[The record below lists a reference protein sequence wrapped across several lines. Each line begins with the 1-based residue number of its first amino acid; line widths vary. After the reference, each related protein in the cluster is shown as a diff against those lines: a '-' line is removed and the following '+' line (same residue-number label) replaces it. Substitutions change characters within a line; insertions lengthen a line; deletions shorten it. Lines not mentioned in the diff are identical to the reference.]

1 MSVKIKSDYAVFD
14 RYKFYLDDV
23 QKKVKEDCAFQFPES
38 IQYKSEKEILSVFQA
53 LDWSFSTEDTTYLSH
68 DIHPYPAK
76 FPPQL
81 PAQIIK
87 LLSSEGEYIWDPFGG
102 SGTTALEAALNNRNC
117 ISTDINPIGSII
129 GKAKTTTLGM
139 EDIENIIRF
148 IDRLEYYER
157 NTDCLADFIDRYKGA
172 LEEEIP
178 DIPNIEKWFEPTAV
192 CELAFLKYFMKMELK
207 TSATITIAK
216 ASFSKIITRVSNQE
230 NETTYR
236 AVFKKIKSG
245 DTIKL
250 YLKDLK
256 DNLKKIKGLSPLMAY
271 QDIKFITTNVMES
284 IVGKDKA
291 IQSGTVDL
299 VVTSPPYPN
308 AFDYHLYHRFR
319 IFWLDGDP
327 RDVGKME
334 IGSHLKYQRN
344 KRKFEQ
350 FEKEMTPV
358 LKNCME
364 ALKAGRYAI
373 FILGNAVFDGEEYKT
388 AEKIGKIAKMLGFIN
403 IGIIDRSLPQNKRS
417 MKNWARRATTEQI
430 LILKKPAAESLIKL
444 VPVEYKLWPYE
455 TEISRKERAAICS
468 IDTNEF
474 KSMNTM
480 ALKQLKKLTF
490 YKGFKVNDVEF
501 MTWQR
506 ILEHGIED
514 TAKRKEP
521 KYLTHGIHP
530 YKGKFYPQLVRPL
543 LNILKV
549 EAGGK
554 VFDPFCGSGTVILES
569 ILNGYDAYGC
579 DINPIAVEIA
589 MVKNTIFKVNPYEF
603 EKQVSMF
610 RNCIDR
616 YVELDYENMFFTD
629 TLDEIRSWFPK
640 KVISKMGFILAEISK
655 VPDECIR
662 NFLRVILSSII
673 REISQQE
680 PSDLRIRRRKEA
692 IEDAPVL
699 ELYIKNLD
707 KQYNNI
713 MDFHQV
719 KSNAPESIGEAHVW
733 KGTSANIK
741 SVTSKIEKNSIDI
754 VITSPPYATA
764 LPYIDTN
771 RLNMLVLGG
780 YTSEKR
786 VPIEA
791 SMTGTREIN
800 KSTRLMFE
808 SLIANHDYRKI
819 CSETA
824 KDIIYRIYTQNKDAN
839 VGFRKKNMAALIYM
853 YFQDMSLAMETL
865 NQVVK
870 PGGHICIVIG
880 DTKTTTGEEKIII
893 RTTQMLRESGIAMGW
908 QLIDDIPISVTKEK
922 YLHMYNSITEN
933 NILIFKK

>member
-1 MSVKIKSDYAVFD
+1 MEVRVT
-14 RYKFYLDDV
+14 KFY
-23 QKKVKEDCAFQFPES
+23 ES
-38 IQYKSEKEILSVFQA
+38 IQYKNEEEVLSAFQA
-53 LDWSFSTEDTTYLSH
+53 LDWSFLADDTTYLSH

-76 FPPQL
+76 FAPQL

-87 LLSSEGEYIWDPFGG
+87 LLSSEGECIWDPFGG
-102 SGTTALEAALNNRNC
+102 SGTTALEAALNNRSC
-117 ISTDINPIGSII
+117 ISTDINPIGSVI
-129 GKAKTTTLGM
+129 GRAKTTTLGAEDM
-139 EDIENIIRF
+139 EDITRF
-148 IDRLEYYER
+148 IERLEYYDR
-157 NTDCLADFIDRYKGA
+157 NTEALADFIDKYKVA

-192 CELAFLKYFMKMELK
+192 CELAFLKYFIKRELK
-207 TSATITIAK
+207 ALTAITIAK

-236 AVFKKIKSG
+236 AVFKEIKSG

-256 DNLKKIKGLSPLMAY
+256 DNLKKIKELSPLISY
-271 QDIKFITTNVMES
+271 QDIKFITTNVMEP

-344 KRKFEQ
+344 RRKFEQ

-364 ALKAGRYAI
+364 ALKTGRYAV

-388 AEKIGKIAKMLGFIN
+388 AERIGKIAETLGFVN
-403 IGIIDRSLPQNKRS
+403 VGIIDRPLPENKRS
-417 MKNWARRATTEQI
+417 MKNCARRATTEQI
-430 LILKKPAAESLIKL
+430 LILKKQTVESLIKL
-444 VPVEYKLWPYE
+444 EPVEYRLWPYE
-455 TEISRKERAAICS
+455 IEISKKERAVICGT
-468 IDTNEF
+468 DADEF
-474 KSMNTM
+474 KSIYTK

-490 YKGFKVNDVEF
+490 YKGFKVNEAEF

-506 ILEHGIED
+506 ILEHGTED
-514 TAKRKEP
+514 ISKRKEP

-569 ILNGYDAYGC
+569 ILNGHDAYGC

-589 MVKNTIFKVNPYEF
+589 MVKDTIFKVNPYEF
-603 EKQVSMF
+603 EKQISLF
-610 RNCIDR
+610 RHCIDR
-616 YVELDYENMFFTD
+616 YVESDYENMFFAD
-629 TLDEIRSWFPK
+629 ALDEIRSWFPA

-662 NFLRVILSSII
+662 SFLKVILSSII
-673 REISQQE
+673 REISHQE

-699 ELYIKNLD
+699 ELYIRNLE

-713 MDFHQV
+713 MEFHQV
-719 KSNAPESIGEAHVW
+719 KSNAPEPIGEAQVW
-733 KGTSANIK
+733 QGTSANAE

-786 VPIEA
+786 APIEA

-800 KSTRLMFE
+800 KSTRLKFE
-808 SLIANHDYRKI
+808 SLIADNDYGKI

-824 KDIIYRIYTQNKDAN
+824 KEIIDRVYTQNKDAN

-853 YFQDMSLAMETL
+853 YFRDMSLVMETL
-865 NQVVK
+865 DQVVK

-880 DTKTTTGEEKIII
+880 DTTTTTAEEKIII
-893 RTTQMLRESGIAMGW
+893 RTTQMLRETGTAMGW
-908 QLIDDIPISVTKEK
+908 RLIDDIPISVTKEK

-933 NILIFKK
+933 NILIFEK